1 MNVVDAVNKEQ
12 IALVY
17 TILNKEFGEIYGD
30 IWKVGLNISL
40 RISDLLNL
48 RYTDFDLAN
57 RELSLRKSKIDKAK
71 SIRLNQT
78 VIDIITKR
86 NKEYPN
92 DVWLFQVHSS
102 RAKDKPISRAAVSRA
117 FKDTGDMLNLTIN
130 TNSMRKSRGM
140 AMFNNGVAIE
150 KITHIL
156 NLTNKTSTLRY
167 LGITREEIMKTYDD
181 YEL

>member
-102 RAKDKPISRAAVSRA
+102 RAKDKPISRAAVRRRLKTQAICSIS
-117 FKDTGDMLNLTIN
+117 TSIPIPCVNH
-130 TNSMRKSRGM
+130 
-140 AMFNNGVAIE
+140 GVWRC
-150 KITHIL
+150 L
-156 NLTNKTSTLRY
+156 
-167 LGITREEIMKTYDD
+167 MM
-181 YEL
+181 ELPSKK

>member
-102 RAKDKPISRAAVSRA
+102 RAKDKPISRAAVRRRL
-117 FKDTGDMLNLTIN
+117 KTQ
-130 TNSMRKSRGM
+130 
-140 AMFNNGVAIE
+140 AICS
-150 KITHIL
+150 IS
-156 NLTNKTSTLRY
+156 TSIPIPCVNHEAWRCLMM
-167 LGITREEIMKTYDD
+167 GSPSKK
-181 YEL
+181 

>member
-86 NKEYPN
+86 TKEYPN
-92 DVWLFQVHSS
+92 DVP
-102 RAKDKPISRAAVSRA
+102 RND
-117 FKDTGDMLNLTIN
+117 
-130 TNSMRKSRGM
+130 
-140 AMFNNGVAIE
+140 E
-150 KITHIL
+150 
-156 NLTNKTSTLRY
+156 
-167 LGITREEIMKTYDD
+167 
-181 YEL
+181 